1 MKHRHTPDL
10 HAIARR
16 AVEAAGFEPDFSA
29 EVKHEVEELKG
40 LDAIDDRGVRDMRE
54 LLWSSIDNRESRDLD
69 QVEYAERVE
78 GGFRVLVGIAD
89 VDAYVP
95 AGTAIDR
102 HAAANT
108 VSVYTPAE
116 VFPMLPVELST
127 DLTSLLEGAD

>member
-10 HAIARR
+10 HTIARR
-16 AVEAAGFEPDFSA
+16 AVAEAGFASEFSA
-29 EVKHEVEELKG
+29 EVKRELSDLKDVNVAAG
-40 LDAIDDRGVRDMRE
+40 DCVQDLRG

-69 QVEYAERVE
+69 QVEYAERIE

-95 AGTAIDR
+95 AGSAVDR
-102 HAAANT
+102 RAAANT

-116 VFPMLPVELST
+116 VFPMLPAELSP
-127 DLTSLLEGAD
+127 DLTSLVA